1 MSKTNYPSHDRKYR
15 QFKKEG
21 RAGWNTADG
30 YEKDMPFWQDIFA
43 HDCIPKSGKLLEL
56 GCGAGN
62 LTVWLA
68 GLGYNVC
75 GTDIAPTAIIWA
87 RERANKAG
95 VQADFQVGSVLDLED
110 YKDNTFDIVLDGR
123 CFHCIIGDDRALFLA
138 SAYRVLKPNKLFII
152 SSMCGTIEYFKW
164 QKKVDYD
171 PVSRCT
177 ISKGI
182 ATRYIGLVDDI
193 INEVKTQ
200 GFKIL
205 DWWVKPHSDE
215 GDIDNLVVLAEK

>member
-1 MSKTNYPSHDRKYR
+1 
-15 QFKKEG
+15 
-21 RAGWNTADG
+21 
-30 YEKDMPFWQDIFA
+30 
-43 HDCIPKSGKLLEL
+43 
-56 GCGAGN
+56 
-62 LTVWLA
+62 
-68 GLGYNVC
+68 
-75 GTDIAPTAIIWA
+75 
-87 RERANKAG
+87 
-95 VQADFQVGSVLDLED
+95 
-110 YKDNTFDIVLDGR
+110 
-123 CFHCIIGDDRALFLA
+123 
-138 SAYRVLKPNKLFII
+138 
-152 SSMCGTIEYFKW
+152 MCGTIEYFKW

-215 GDIDNLVVLAEK
+215 GDIDNLVVLA